1 MTSLPLLLAALA
13 ACGEDGEPSV
23 CHGDTPLQISPLNA
37 LVEVTTEDAFII
49 IIDILG
55 GSSTQIGPACG
66 AEPTRTITG
75 MALAPARIH
84 VDPTDDDPTI
94 VCDLEQNQLYRLDP
108 ASEAPLRLLLPHL
121 KCPGHLTPHGPLF
134 ETRIDSNPLWLVPDF
149 PDDSTAVA
157 IGAEVRELKI
167 VDDLVYHLDVDHE
180 LARTDLATRTTTALI
195 GDVADFQ
202 ATATHVLI
210 RSDVDPDTAP
220 LSVLD
225 VATGELA
232 YIGLYH
238 ADEDGNHSNR
248 STIGLSWGFDPTGH
262 YVMHMAQEPSPLA
275 AFDLTGAPV
284 AFPALGEVVHVHP
297 NGVHVV
303 CSATKVVAARPD
315 DPDVIPLDTPTCK
328 YASFV
333 DDHVEAIIDDDLY
346 HVPLDGSPRSLL
358 ARKIG
363 PAREW
368 LDEHNLLTVYGGDL
382 VTVVASLN
390 YRKGHAADV
399 WNFRVIPGLGVY
411 YTKIFNYPAEASD
424 GVWFVP
430 ESRVYPR
437 PKECLTGYLCR

>member
-13 ACGEDGEPSV
+13 ACSEDEASV
-23 CHGDTPLQISPLNA
+23 CHGDHVLHISPSNA
-37 LVEVTTEDAFII
+37 LVEVTADDAFII
-49 IIDILG
+49 TYDILG
-55 GSSTQIGPACG
+55 GSSTQVGPACG

-75 MALAPARIH
+75 MALFPARIH
-84 VDPTDDDPTI
+84 VDPADDDPTI
-94 VCDLEQNQLYRLDP
+94 VCDIDQRQLYRLDP
-108 ASEAPLRLLLPHL
+108 ANDVAMRLLLPHL

-157 IGAEVRELKI
+157 IGAEVREFKV
-167 VDDLVYHLDVDHE
+167 VDDLVYHLDSDHE
-180 LARTDLATRTTTALI
+180 LARTVLATHTTTALS

-202 ATATHVLI
+202 ATTTHVLI

-225 VATGELA
+225 IATGELA
-232 YIGLYH
+232 YIALYH
-238 ADEDGNHSNR
+238 ADEDGHSNR

-303 CSATKVVAARPD
+303 CSATKIVAAWPG

-333 DDHVEAIIDDDLY
+333 DDHLEAIIDDDLY

-390 YRKGHAADV
+390 FRQGHAGNV
-399 WNFRVIPGLGVY
+399 WNFRVFPGLGVY
-411 YTKIFNYPAEASD
+411 YTKFPNHPAEASD
-424 GVWFVP
+424 GLWFLP

-437 PKECLTGYLCR
+437 PPDCLTGYYCR